1 MDSTLSYM
9 IANFLGLAM
18 LCMAVWLIK
27 QLIMGIRF
35 VIKVMVT
42 DLQKADSLEM
52 LKDKNE

>member
-27 QLIMGIRF
+27 QLFMGIRF

-42 DLQKADSLEM
+42 ELRKADSLEM
-52 LKDKNE
+52 LKDKIE